1 MSMTATELLGDVL
14 IRARATVGRSPER
27 VGEQVGVSGRT
38 IRRLEEGTST
48 RPRRTTLQVLAGYY
62 GLNPEF
68 LVTLTTWSAQREHGP
83 DVRSRLNERAV
94 RELGLEVAESL
105 LADADGERELA
116 MRLARAP
123 QATLLSSAVPGSGRA
138 WTATALLQAL
148 GGLGGQ
154 GTNDRDRIEL
164 LSAVGGLVSLDR
176 RRRRLVAEL
185 IEQLGDVQAADLER
199 RPFASGGR

>member
-1 MSMTATELLGDVL
+1 MTATQLLGEVL
-14 IRARATVGRSPER
+14 MRARATVGRSPER

-38 IRRLEEGTST
+38 IRRLEEGAST
-48 RPRRTTLQVLAGYY
+48 RPRRTTLQALAGYY

-68 LVTLTTWSAQREHGP
+68 LVTLTIWGAQREQGV

-94 RELGLEVAESL
+94 RELGPEVTETL
-105 LADADGERELA
+105 LADVAGERELA

-123 QATLLSSAVPGSGRA
+123 QTALLSSAAPGSGRA

-148 GGLGGQ
+148 GGPGGQ

-185 IEQLGDVQAADLER
+185 IEQLGEIQAADVER
-199 RPFASGGR
+199 RPFVSGGR